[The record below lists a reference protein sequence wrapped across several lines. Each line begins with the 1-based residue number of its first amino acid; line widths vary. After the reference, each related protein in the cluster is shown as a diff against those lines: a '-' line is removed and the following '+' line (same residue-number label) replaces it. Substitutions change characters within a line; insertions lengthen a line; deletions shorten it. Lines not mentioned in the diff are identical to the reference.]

1 MRNFLL
7 FVLVV
12 GVFYHVHLI
21 VNDLLDVVAG
31 MKVFQ

>member
-1 MRNFLL
+1 MRYLLL

-12 GVFYHVHLI
+12 GVVYHVHLI

-31 MKVFQ
+31 MRVFQ